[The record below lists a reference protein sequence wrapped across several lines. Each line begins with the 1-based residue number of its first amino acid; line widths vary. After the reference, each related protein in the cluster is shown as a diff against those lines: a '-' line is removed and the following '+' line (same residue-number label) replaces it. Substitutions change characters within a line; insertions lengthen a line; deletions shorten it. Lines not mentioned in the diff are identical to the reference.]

1 MQVHADRHGRVTRI
15 PTSLVGRVQQWA
27 DDTGMPFA
35 VIVTLLLERALDE
48 APAWLQVA
56 AIERRQRQQ
65 RKEREMGEVSA

>member
-1 MQVHADRHGRVTRI
+1 
-15 PTSLVGRVQQWA
+15 
-27 DDTGMPFA
+27 MPFA